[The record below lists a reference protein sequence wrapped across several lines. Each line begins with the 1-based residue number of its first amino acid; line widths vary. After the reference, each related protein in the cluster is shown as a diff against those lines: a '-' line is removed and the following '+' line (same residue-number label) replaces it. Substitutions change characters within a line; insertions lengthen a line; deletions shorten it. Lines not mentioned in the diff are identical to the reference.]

1 MGDLAFPLLL
11 VVFASFFQGTFGLG
25 MKYMRPLAWEGWWLV
40 HVTVAMVVLPWLW
53 ALVAVPDLAGA
64 IWGAPRGAVVGGMLY
79 GFLWGVGGILFG
91 VSVGR
96 VGVSITYGIVMGL
109 AASMGSL
116 VPLFQMGGAASRPAF
131 PWVIMGVVV
140 MLVGVAISAVAGVLR
155 DRLSAA
161 DGDIGGIRTGSAFR
175 VGLGI
180 AVASGVLSALLNVGF
195 ASAQPVAKAAEALGA
210 VTRNSSLAAW
220 VVVLVGAYAM
230 NAGYALLMLAKNRSW
245 GSFGAVG
252 SAKAYRWAVL
262 AGLFWFGA
270 LGVYG
275 QGAALMGE
283 MGPVIGWPMLLG
295 LALVISNVWASRAG
309 EWKGAPGPFRL
320 MLAGVGVLIVACV
333 ILGYA
338 NGIK

>member
-25 MKYMRPLAWEGWWLV
+25 MKYMRPLSWEGWWLV
-40 HVTVAMVVLPWLW
+40 HVTVAMVVLPWAW
-53 ALVAVPDLAGA
+53 ALVAVPDPIGA
-64 IWGAPRGAVVGGMLY
+64 IAGAPRAAVVGGMIY

-116 VPLFQMGGAASRPAF
+116 VPLFQMEGAASKGAF
-131 PWVIMGVVV
+131 PFILIGVGM
-140 MLVGVAISAVAGVLR
+140 MLVGVGISAVAGVRR
-155 DRLSAA
+155 DRAQA
-161 DGDIGGIRTGSAFR
+161 TVGGIDGIRTGSAFR

-195 ASAQPVAKAAEALGA
+195 ASAQPVARAAEACGA
-210 VTRNSSLAAW
+210 LTRNSSLVAW

-230 NAGYALLMLAKNRSW
+230 NAGYALFLLIKNGSW
-245 GSFGAVG
+245 GSYGAAG
-252 SAKAYRWAVL
+252 SGKAYRWAVL

-295 LALVISNVWASRAG
+295 LALVISNVWAARAG
-309 EWKGAPGPFRL
+309 EWKGAAGPFRL
-320 MLAGVGVLIVACV
+320 MLLGVGVLIGACA

-338 NGIK
+338 NGL

>member
-1 MGDLAFPLLL
+1 MGDLAVPLLL
-11 VVFASFFQGTFGLG
+11 VVLASFFQGTFGLG

-40 HVTVAMVVLPWLW
+40 HVTVAMVVLPLGW
-53 ALVAVPDLAGA
+53 AMAAVPDLVGSIVA
-64 IWGAPRGAVVGGMLY
+64 APRGAVYGGMLY

-116 VPLFQMGGAASRPAF
+116 VPLFQVEGAVERPAF
-131 PWVIMGVVV
+131 PWILVGVGA
-140 MLVGVAISAVAGVLR
+140 MLVGVGISAVAGVWR
-155 DRLSAA
+155 DRLQGA
-161 DGDIGGIRTGSAFR
+161 GGGIEGIGSGRAFR

-195 ASAQPVAKAAEALGA
+195 ASAQPVAKVAEAHGA
-210 VTRNSSLAAW
+210 LTRNSSLAAW

-230 NAGYALLMLAKNRSW
+230 NAGYALFLLFKNGSW
-245 GSFGAVG
+245 GSYGSAG
-252 SAKAYRWAVL
+252 SAKAYRWAVA

-283 MGPVIGWPMLLG
+283 LGPVIGWPILLG
-295 LALVISNVWASRAG
+295 LALIISNIWAVRAG
-309 EWKGAPGPFRL
+309 EWRDAGGPFRL
-320 MLAGVGVLIVACV
+320 MLLGVGVLIAACV
-333 ILGYA
+333 VLGYA
-338 NGIK
+338 NGL